1 MAEDRHPQPS
11 TLPPDGERIPQSDP
25 YPKMILVCIGIS
37 AVLFVLIFAVILFDF
52 IGRTDSS
59 VRPVRPPATAPAE
72 TPAR

>member
-1 MAEDRHPQPS
+1 MVDDRQPQS
-11 TLPPDGERIPQSDP
+11 SPPAPEGEGIPESDP

-37 AVLFVLIFAVILFDF
+37 AVLSIVIFAVILFDF

-59 VRPVRPPATAPAE
+59 VRPVRPAITAPAE